1 MTWTRIFS
9 GLRYGL
15 LTVLLGVTTSAIV
28 NGAILLAAY
37 NLPKQVLAADSTN
50 RVIESVMILSAA
62 LLATAPLIE
71 WWYNHLSR
79 WLNIPL
85 GDEGGN
91 REGTD

>member
-1 MTWTRIFS
+1 MIRTRIWS
-9 GLRYGL
+9 MLRYGL

-50 RVIESVMILSAA
+50 RVLESVMILSAA

>member
-1 MTWTRIFS
+1 MILTRIRS
-9 GLRYGL
+9 MLRYGL

-50 RVIESVMILSAA
+50 RVLESVMILSAA

-71 WWYNHLSR
+71 W
-79 WLNIPL
+79 
-85 GDEGGN
+85 
-91 REGTD
+91 

>member
-1 MTWTRIFS
+1 MIWTRIFS

-71 WWYNHLSR
+71 WWYN
-79 WLNIPL
+79 P
-85 GDEGGN
+85 
-91 REGTD
+91 

>member
-1 MTWTRIFS
+1 MMRTRIWS
-9 GLRYGL
+9 MLRYGL

-50 RVIESVMILSAA
+50 RVLESVMILSAA

-71 WWYNHLSR
+71 W
-79 WLNIPL
+79 
-85 GDEGGN
+85 
-91 REGTD
+91 